1 MTHTFTLTYPLPFQE
16 HEPGS
21 ETEIQALTVTA
32 FIKKLY
38 TSADIFPEFA
48 DYVQQ
53 QEFIDALASS
63 LFPAFRECS
72 DTSLA

>member
-1 MTHTFTLTYPLPFQE
+1 MTPLRVSSSPLPFQD

-21 ETEIQALTVTA
+21 ETEIQTLTLTA

-38 TSADIFPEFA
+38 TSSSTFPEFA

-53 QEFIDALASS
+53 QEFIDALASA
-63 LFPAFRECS
+63 LFPAPCECVIE
-72 DTSLA
+72 

>member
-1 MTHTFTLTYPLPFQE
+1 MTPLHMSLSPLPFQD

-21 ETEIQALTVTA
+21 ETEIQALTLTA

-38 TSADIFPEFA
+38 TSPATFPEFA

-53 QEFIDALASS
+53 QEFIDALASA
-63 LFPAFRECS
+63 LFPAPCECVI
-72 DTSLA
+72 A